1 MCSETSLTTPEEN
14 IHVVRDN
21 EESKKPDE
29 KKKEEPSKWTKKAK
43 ANKQEPYALI
53 PEIQAELNEIVSPME
68 IFELITGPEELVDL
82 IVVQTNLCAQQEG
95 RKFTVNNNELK
106 ALTESMG
113 INYIMAIN
121 KLPSIGEY

>member
-1 MCSETSLTTPEEN
+1 M
-14 IHVVRDN
+14 VRDN